1 MLIMNEIFKSSK
13 FWMFIYLGINFG
25 GIKVVLFV
33 VIKVLDDCDMMD
45 I

>member
-1 MLIMNEIFKSSK
+1 MNEIFKSSK
-13 FWMFIYLGINFG
+13 FCMFIYLGINFG